1 MLDHVGRIEDS
12 SSSWVTSSS
21 FPQGFLP
28 DVGVVP
34 DVDPERNDIS
44 RLEDGVQ
51 GGLWNPTC

>member
-1 MLDHVGRIEDS
+1 MLDHVGQIEDS
-12 SSSWVTSSS
+12 SSSRVTSSS
-21 FPQGFLP
+21 FPRGFLP

-51 GGLWNPTC
+51 GGVR